1 VSLDPKIIEAIKCA
15 VVKHGQPP
23 ALAQRLVAWLEGV
36 ADDSEDINDMA
47 ATDRHLEVIYDAVQ
61 LGSIPESKE
70 IEGNRPEEDD

>member
-15 VVKHGQPP
+15 VVEHGQPP